1 MYRVILSY
9 IFFFI
14 VYPFLILFTST
25 FFFLSYI
32 LYGSHF
38 VSCKMP
44 HDFTINDSQ
53 MMSLELHVYLK

>member
-1 MYRVILSY
+1 MDRVILSY
-9 IFFFI
+9 IIFFI

-53 MMSLELHVYLK
+53 MMS